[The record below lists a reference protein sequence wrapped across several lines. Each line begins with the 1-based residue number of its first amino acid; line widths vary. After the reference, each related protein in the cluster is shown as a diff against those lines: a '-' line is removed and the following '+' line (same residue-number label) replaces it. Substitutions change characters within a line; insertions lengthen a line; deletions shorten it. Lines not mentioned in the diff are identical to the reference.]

1 MDEAR
6 AFLFAAATWA
16 QAHQGALLAGL
27 AALAGLSL
35 GAIFWRAGQGWT
47 LARHGKLYQIAVPQ
61 GAEVQPF
68 RAEQMFAALRGL
80 QEPAW
85 RRLLHGPEHIA
96 LEIAGD
102 ATGIRFYLWAPARL
116 AANVV
121 REIHSTY
128 EQADIRELAQD
139 YLAGP
144 GSDALGLPHRFPA
157 LADRRVGLRAARLHL
172 RRDIALPIKTLRE
185 FEKTDPLAGITAAM
199 SGLAGGE
206 GVVVQFLLQPG
217 GDRELARRAQTLTDR
232 IERRRSLAQAAPDG
246 SRVVKAVRDYTVEE
260 QQQVKAIGGKRA
272 KLPFR
277 VAMRLLAVA
286 PTARAAYER
295 LRGLAAA
302 FAQFD
307 VATLNGW
314 RRRNVWFAPRLLF
327 LRHLRARAFPL
338 WGPRKAHR
346 PLTGEHDV
354 LTIEEL
360 SSLWHLPHPEVVET
374 PGLVWSL
381 SRVRAIDAQV
391 GAAAADG
398 LAIARTIYRGE
409 RQTIALPVRALFTN
423 VGVIGLP
430 GAGKTTLLARLA
442 LECIRRGIALVLLD
456 PHGDLCEQILPRVPP
471 EARERV
477 IYFHPA
483 GDLDRPMGL
492 NFLEPE
498 PGQHLSQVKSEV
510 VTMLMHLFGAQLV
523 GPRSEYILANCIQT
537 LQELGGMTI
546 LEVGT
551 LLLDEAFRET
561 AILQV
566 RNPAVRDFWQK
577 FYRPLVQKNPRLQLE
592 AASPSLNKVGAF
604 ATDPRVAHVVG
615 QTISS
620 FRLREIL
627 DQGYALIC
635 NLTQGGLGLD
645 NSRLLGGAIASRVIQ
660 AAMARESMPTSE
672 RHPACLIADEFH
684 VFVGPAFPQAMPQV
698 RKYRLGLV
706 LACQQLAQLEEVPG
720 MRAAFLAAATLGVFK
735 VSAEDAVKL
744 SAELTGFFAAA
755 DLVRLDPYQ
764 VALRLAAGHTLLPFS
779 GETIPL
785 EEGLAADPAGATL
798 IRARC
803 REQYGRPVAAVERE
817 IQERSRP
824 GPRGREDEAGPAP
837 PAEALPAAR
846 ETDIEVDYAPRI

>member
-1 MDEAR
+1 MNEAVT
-6 AFLFAAATWA
+6 FLLAAVDWCR
-16 QAHQGALLAGL
+16 AHQGAILAFL
-27 AALAGLSL
+27 TALAGLSL
-35 GAIFWRAGQGWT
+35 GAILWRAGQGGFLT
-47 LARHGKLYQIAVPQ
+47 RHGRLFQIAVPQ
-61 GAEVQPF
+61 GADVQPF

-85 RRLLHGPEHIA
+85 RRLFGGPDHIA

-102 ATGIRFYLWAPARL
+102 ASGIRFYLWAPARI
-116 AANVV
+116 AHNVV

-128 EQADIRELAQD
+128 EQADIRELPRD
-139 YLAGP
+139 YLQGP
-144 GSDALGLPHRFPA
+144 GQDALGLPHRFPSP
-157 LADRRVGLRAARLHL
+157 ADRHARLRAARLRL
-172 RRDIALPIKTLRE
+172 RRDIALPIKTLKE

-199 SGLAGGE
+199 AGLTEGE
-206 GVVVQFLLQPG
+206 GMVVQLLLQPG
-217 GDRELARRAQTLTDR
+217 GDRELTRRARTLTER
-232 IERRRSLAQAAPDG
+232 IERRRTLSRPAPDG
-246 SRVVKAVRDYTVEE
+246 TPTMRVVRDYTAEE

-277 VAMRLLAVA
+277 VSIRLLALA
-286 PTARAAYER
+286 PTGAAAYGR

-302 FAQFD
+302 FEQFN

-314 RRRNVWFAPRLLF
+314 VRRSVWFAPRSLF
-327 LRHLRARAFPL
+327 LRHVRARAFPL
-338 WGPRKAHR
+338 WGTRKAHR

-381 SRVRAIDAQV
+381 SRVRAIDAQA
-391 GAAAADG
+391 GAAAATDG
-398 LAIARTIYRGE
+398 LVIARTVYRGE

-423 VGVIGLP
+423 VGLIGLP
-430 GAGKTTLLARLA
+430 GSGKTTLLARLA
-442 LECIRRGIALVLLD
+442 LECIRRGIAVVLLD
-456 PHGDLCEQILPRVPP
+456 PHGDLCEQILPRVPQ
-471 EARERV
+471 EARDRV

-492 NFLEPE
+492 NFLEAE
-498 PGQHLSQVKSEV
+498 PGQHPSQVKSEV
-510 VTMLMHLFGAQLV
+510 VTMLLHLFGAQLV
-523 GPRSEYILANCIQT
+523 GPRSEYILANCLQT

-546 LEVGT
+546 LEINA
-551 LLLDEAFRET
+551 LLMDEAFREA
-561 AILQV
+561 AILRV

-615 QTISS
+615 QAVSS
-620 FRLREIL
+620 FRLREVL
-627 DQGYALIC
+627 DGGGALVC
-635 NLTQGGLGLD
+635 NLAQGGLGLD

-660 AAMARESMPTSE
+660 AAMARESVPE
-672 RHPACLIADEFH
+672 ADRRPACFIADEFH
-684 VFVGPAFPQAMPQV
+684 IFVGPAFPQALPQV
-698 RKYRLGLV
+698 RKYRLGMV

-720 MRAAFLAAATLGVFK
+720 MRAAFLAAGTLGVFK
-735 VSAEDAVKL
+735 VSAEDAAKL

-764 VALRLAAGHTLLPFS
+764 VALRVASGHTLLPFS

-785 EEGLAADPAGATL
+785 DEGTTFDPAAAAA
-798 IRARC
+798 IRERC
-803 REQYGRPVAAVERE
+803 RERYGRPVAAVERE
-817 IQERSRP
+817 IHERKLLVP
-824 GPRGREDEAGPAP
+824 GEDESSPPGDGPIEQVAG
-837 PAEALPAAR
+837 
-846 ETDIEVDYAPRI
+846 EVDYAPRV